1 MAGMNGKHSFTHN
14 FVATL
19 LRVALVAA
27 LVAAVWGIYRRLPH
41 DEGTIFGVRDE
52 QHRGATVLHIRLR
65 ASELNFNVSAEKIP
79 VQLYPISMTAAR
91 SEFDSER
98 RPGQRFEDF
107 VTRLMGD
114 RQPLTAE
121 LDARGETALAVP
133 PGKWWVHATVSGT
146 RELTWRLPVNV
157 SGREMTV
164 ELTPK
169 NVYTLAKKF

>member
-1 MAGMNGKHSFTHN
+1 MSGTHNSARN

-19 LRVALVAA
+19 MRVALVAA

-41 DEGTIFGVRDE
+41 DEGTVFGVRDE
-52 QHRGATVLHIRLR
+52 QHGRATLLHIRMR
-65 ASELNFNVSAEKIP
+65 ASDLSFPVSAEKLSI
-79 VQLYPISMTAAR
+79 QLYPISMMAAR

-169 NVYTLAKKF
+169 NAYTLAKKF